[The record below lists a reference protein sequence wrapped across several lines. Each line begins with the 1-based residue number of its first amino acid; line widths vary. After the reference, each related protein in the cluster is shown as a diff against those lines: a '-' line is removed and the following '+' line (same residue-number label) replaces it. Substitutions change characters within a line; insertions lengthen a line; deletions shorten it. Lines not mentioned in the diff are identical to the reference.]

1 MTQTSTQNDK
11 KMAAPPV
18 NGSTGAATDPVA
30 DDDVKAT
37 RTPRQV
43 FIVVTKGENSGEI
56 FVFKNVK
63 DAETFLNS
71 EPRAP
76 KTGAFEVILGH
87 LQETK
92 QRVSLR

>member
-11 KMAAPPV
+11 KTAAPPV
-18 NGSTGAATDPVA
+18 NGSTGVAHDTDDEA
-30 DDDVKAT
+30 KAT

-43 FIVVTKGENSGEI
+43 FIVVTKESNSGEI
-56 FVFKNVK
+56 FVFKSIK
-63 DAETFLNS
+63 EAETFLNTDA
-71 EPRAP
+71 RAP
-76 KTGAFEVILGH
+76 KTGGFEVILGH